1 MDAEQTEE
9 FQGVIQVKKLI
20 ISCGGTGG
28 HFMPGL
34 SIARTFREQGGE
46 VLLLLGGKNAPKQ
59 METAAKYG
67 IVSMPFP
74 ASYPSGN
81 PIRMLK
87 FLLHTL
93 SGYIKCKAAIKKFQP
108 DALLA
113 MGSFASLS
121 PVTAAHSRKVPVF
134 LHDGNTKLG
143 KANLFLSRYAKAMA
157 LSFPTLNADQAKC
170 PTIQTGF
177 PLRPELVSGELSKAD
192 AIAELNKLYN
202 AELSPEKPTVLI
214 FGGSL
219 GADTINKKLILEGTP
234 EAAEMI
240 QFLRLTGP
248 GKLDSLKEI
257 YEKQNCKVLA
267 LESAQ
272 EMHLFYSAADLVIS
286 RSGGSTVSEIAV
298 YGKYAMLLPYP
309 FAAENHQ
316 EDNAR
321 WLASAGGAEILHDS
335 DASETGFTKW
345 ILNWLENQQIF
356 RENGK
361 KSKTIASPDAS
372 NRVLDMI
379 HNITDIP
386 RP

>member
-1 MDAEQTEE
+1 M
-9 FQGVIQVKKLI
+9 KRLI

-59 METAAKYG
+59 METAAKAG
-67 IVSMPFP
+67 IVSMSFP

-81 PIRMLK
+81 PVRMFK
-87 FLLHTL
+87 FLCQAAA
-93 SGYIKCKAAIKKFQP
+93 GYAKCRSAIKKFQP

-113 MGSFASLS
+113 MGSFASLA
-121 PVTAAHSRKVPVF
+121 PVTAAYSLKVPVF

-143 KANLFLSRYAKAMA
+143 KANLFLSRYAKALA

-177 PLRPELVSGELSKAD
+177 PLRPELVSGEISKAE
-192 AIAELNKLYN
+192 AIAELNRLYHAN
-202 AELSPEKPTVLI
+202 LSPEKPTILI

-219 GADTINKKLILEGTP
+219 GADTINRKLIIKGNP
-234 EAAEMI
+234 EETKSI

-248 GKLDSLKEI
+248 GKLESLKEL
-257 YEKQNCKVLA
+257 YAQQNVEMLA

-298 YGKYAMLLPYP
+298 YGKYALLLPYP

-316 EDNAR
+316 EDNAK

-335 DASETGFTKW
+335 EANEADFTVW
-345 ILNWLENQQIF
+345 LLNWMNQQ
-356 RENGK
+356 EVYVKKGK
-361 KSKTIASPDAS
+361 GSKTIARPDAS
-372 NRVLDMI
+372 QRVLDMI
-379 HNITDIP
+379 RNITNLP
-386 RP
+386 K

>member
-1 MDAEQTEE
+1 MEKI
-9 FQGVIQVKKLI
+9 QGVVQMKRLI

-34 SIARTFREQGGE
+34 SIARTFQEQGGE
-46 VLLLLGGKNAPKQ
+46 VLLLLGGKNAMKQ

-81 PIRMLK
+81 PIRMFK
-87 FLLHTL
+87 FLCHTL
-93 SGYIKCKAAIKKFQP
+93 AGYLKCRKAVKKFQP

-121 PVTAAHSRKVPVF
+121 PVLSARDLNVPVF

-143 KANLFLSRYAKAMA
+143 KANLFLSRYAKAIA
-157 LSFPTLNADQAKC
+157 LSFPTMNADQAKC
-170 PTIQTGF
+170 PAIQTGF
-177 PLRPELVSGELSKAD
+177 PLRPELIFGQLSKTD

-202 AELSPEKPTVLI
+202 ANLSPDLPTVLV

-219 GADTINKKLILEGTP
+219 GADTINKKLILENKTD
-234 EAAEMI
+234 ETKDL

-248 GKLDSLKEI
+248 GKLELLKPL
-257 YEKQNCKVLA
+257 YSGQLCKTLA
-267 LESAQ
+267 VESTQ
-272 EMHLFYSAADLVIS
+272 EMHIFYSAADLVIS
-286 RSGGSTVSEIAV
+286 RAGGSTVSEIAV
-298 YGKYAMLLPYP
+298 YGKYAVLLPYP

-316 EDNAR
+316 EENAR
-321 WLASAGGAEILHDS
+321 WLVSAGGAEILHDS
-335 DASETGFTKW
+335 EASGAGFTAW
-345 ILNWLENQQIF
+345 IRNWLNHQPEY
-356 RENGK
+356 REKGM

-372 NRVLDMI
+372 QRVLDMI
-379 HNITDIP
+379 RNITNLP
-386 RP
+386 K

>member
-1 MDAEQTEE
+1 M
-9 FQGVIQVKKLI
+9 KRLI

-34 SIARTFREQGGE
+34 SIARTFQEDGGE

-67 IVSMPFP
+67 IVSMQFP
-74 ASYPSGN
+74 ASYPSAN
-81 PIRMLK
+81 PIRMGK
-87 FLLHTL
+87 FLFHTA
-93 SGYIKCKAAIKKFQP
+93 SGYIKCRDAVKKFQP

-113 MGSFASLS
+113 MGSFASLA
-121 PVTAAHSRKVPVF
+121 PVSAAKSLNVPVF

-170 PTIQTGF
+170 PAVQTGF
-177 PLRPELVSGELSKAD
+177 PLRPELISGELSKAD
-192 AIAELNKLYN
+192 AIAELNRLYN
-202 AELSPEKPTVLI
+202 ANLSPEKPTVLV

-219 GADTINKKLILEGTP
+219 GADTINKKMVLEGDP
-234 EAAEMI
+234 EETKDL
-240 QFLRLTGP
+240 QFLRLSGP
-248 GKLDSLKEI
+248 GKLDSLKEL
-257 YEKQNCKVLA
+257 YDRQNCKVLA

-286 RSGGSTVSEIAV
+286 RAGGSTVSEIAV
-298 YGKYAMLLPYP
+298 YGKYALLMPYP

-335 DASETGFTKW
+335 EASEAGFTTW
-345 ILNWLENQQIF
+345 ILNWLKHQQEF
-356 RENGK
+356 REKGK
-361 KSKTIASPDAS
+361 KSKTIARPDAS
-372 NRVLDMI
+372 RQVLDMI
-379 HNITDIP
+379 ENITNLP
-386 RP
+386 K

>member
-1 MDAEQTEE
+1 MAAGKMEKI
-9 FQGVIQVKKLI
+9 QGVIQMKRLI

-34 SIARTFREQGGE
+34 SIARTFQEDGGE

-67 IVSMPFP
+67 IVSMQFP
-74 ASYPSGN
+74 ASYPSAN
-81 PIRMLK
+81 PIRMGK
-87 FLLHTL
+87 FLFHTA
-93 SGYIKCKAAIKKFQP
+93 SGYIKCRDAVKKFQP

-113 MGSFASLS
+113 MGSFASLA
-121 PVTAAHSRKVPVF
+121 PVSAAKSLNVPVF

-170 PTIQTGF
+170 PAVQTGF
-177 PLRPELVSGELSKAD
+177 PLRPELISGELSKAD
-192 AIAELNKLYN
+192 AIAELNRLYN
-202 AELSPEKPTVLI
+202 ANLSPEKPTVLV

-219 GADTINKKLILEGTP
+219 GADTINKKMVLEGDP
-234 EAAEMI
+234 EETKDL
-240 QFLRLTGP
+240 QFLRLSGP
-248 GKLDSLKEI
+248 GKLDSLKEL
-257 YEKQNCKVLA
+257 YDRQNCKVLA

-286 RSGGSTVSEIAV
+286 RAGGSTVSEIAV
-298 YGKYAMLLPYP
+298 YGKYALLMPYP

-335 DASETGFTKW
+335 EASEAGFTTW
-345 ILNWLENQQIF
+345 ILNWLKHQQEF
-356 RENGK
+356 REKGK
-361 KSKTIASPDAS
+361 KSKTIARPDAS
-372 NRVLDMI
+372 RQVLDMI
-379 HNITDIP
+379 ENITNLP
-386 RP
+386 K